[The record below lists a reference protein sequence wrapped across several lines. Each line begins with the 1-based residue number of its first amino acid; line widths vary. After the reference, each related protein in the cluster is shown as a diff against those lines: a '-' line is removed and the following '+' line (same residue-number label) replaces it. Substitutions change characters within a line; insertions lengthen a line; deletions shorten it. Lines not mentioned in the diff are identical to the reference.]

1 MVGRGER
8 RREGADVGENVIA
21 VVCVRIFA
29 C

>member
-21 VVCVRIFA
+21 SVCVRMFA